1 MVTLARRSHVGLGI
15 AVAMVI
21 ALACAAPPD
30 HASSTPGASTPGGGS
45 STPSGP
51 TAGGPSG
58 RTESAL
64 VLRVVD
70 GDTIVVD
77 RGRGAEKVR
86 FIGMDTP
93 ETVKPDS
100 PVEWM
105 GREASAANTALV
117 EGRRVTLEMDVSETD
132 RFGRL
137 LRYVWIET
145 PTGWLMV
152 NLELVRTGFAAV
164 STYPP
169 DVKNVDLLLAAQR
182 EARAAGVGLWAARP

>member
-1 MVTLARRSHVGLGI
+1 MVTLGRRSRVGLGI
-15 AVAMVI
+15 ALAVVI
-21 ALACAAPPD
+21 ALACATPVD
-30 HASSTPGASTPGGGS
+30 RASPTPRGTATGGPG
-45 STPSGP
+45 PSGP
-51 TAGGPSG
+51 T
-58 RTESAL
+58 ESAT
-64 VLRVVD
+64 VVRIVD

-86 FIGMDTP
+86 YIGMDTP

-105 GREASAANTALV
+105 GPEASAANAALV
-117 EGRRVTLEMDVSETD
+117 EGRRVTLEKDVSETD

-137 LRYVWIET
+137 LRDVWIEK
-145 PTGWLMV
+145 PTGWLMI

-169 DVKNVDLLLAAQR
+169 DVKYVDLLLAAQR
-182 EARAAGVGLWAARP
+182 QAREAGVGLWAARP